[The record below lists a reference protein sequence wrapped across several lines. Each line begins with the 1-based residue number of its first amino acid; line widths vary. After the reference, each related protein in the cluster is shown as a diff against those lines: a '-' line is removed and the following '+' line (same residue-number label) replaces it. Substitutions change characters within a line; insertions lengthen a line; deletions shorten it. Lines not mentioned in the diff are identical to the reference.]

1 MVLNILV
8 NGGLWLHN
16 RLATALAESK
26 SFQPQNTF
34 FSIVHQTQ
42 KHCANKPAGP
52 NLSSLPPESLIP
64 LE

>member
-1 MVLNILV
+1 MAAYGCTIAKQL
-8 NGGLWLHN
+8 LWLK
-16 RLATALAESK
+16 AK

-34 FSIVHQTQ
+34 FSIAQQTQ
-42 KHCANKPAGP
+42 KHCANKPAEP